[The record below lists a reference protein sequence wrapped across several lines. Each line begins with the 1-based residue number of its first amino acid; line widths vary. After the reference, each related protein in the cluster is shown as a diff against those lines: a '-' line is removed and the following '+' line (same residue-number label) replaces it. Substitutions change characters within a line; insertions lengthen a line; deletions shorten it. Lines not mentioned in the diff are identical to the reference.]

1 MLDSDETRG
10 RAREVDAA
18 AAARRAVESALGGD
32 GGAGASDRESRRKS
46 VVAPAPRELPRP
58 NGGKSKMWSEMVRG
72 SKSAEEKM
80 RRGSGAFSKEPASS
94 AGMTEEDKRKSAK
107 QARMTRKLSLFSA
120 DSSRDLHGH
129 KDKPG
134 REVSD
139 KRRTQMAAFSQRP
152 QGVAPLEGVAED
164 TPHGGSATER
174 DERGPPMPAA
184 QAEPAAPPGA
194 TPGEADPNT
203 ACFSV

>member
-1 MLDSDETRG
+1 MLASLSAQLDERMAEIG
-10 RAREVDAA
+10 EEI
-18 AAARRAVESALGGD
+18 RAVRRD
-32 GGAGASDRESRRKS
+32 GGASPAKPKKPTRGLGAYR
-46 VVAPAPRELPRP
+46 
-58 NGGKSKMWSEMVRG
+58 
-72 SKSAEEKM
+72 
-80 RRGSGAFSKEPASS
+80 
-94 AGMTEEDKRKSAK
+94 AGMTEEEKRKSAK

-194 TPGEADPNT
+194 TPGEADPNA
-203 ACFSV
+203 ACFNV